1 MSALTGIFLLIVLL
15 ILCRGGEDFR
25 WVGKMTEEL
34 GRSIADFGDMAD
46 KALEVRKKIM
56 GTTENLSINKKS
68 LNIELKKEVKER
80 EPQQPSVVKDSK

>member
-15 ILCRGGEDFR
+15 ILWRGGEDFR

-34 GRSIADFGDMAD
+34 GRSIVDFGDMAD

-80 EPQQPSVVKDSK
+80 EPQQPAVVKDSK